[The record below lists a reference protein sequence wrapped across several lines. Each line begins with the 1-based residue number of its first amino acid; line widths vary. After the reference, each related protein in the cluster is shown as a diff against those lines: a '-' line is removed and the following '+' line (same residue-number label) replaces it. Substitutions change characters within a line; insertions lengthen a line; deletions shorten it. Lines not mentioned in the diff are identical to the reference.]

1 MRHSQSKRIKVEDHP
16 NLKRDAKTKAIINT
30 DSSAYH
36 RYMNEK
42 EVRNT
47 QQNEIDSLR
56 QQIEELKNMIRN
68 K

>member
-1 MRHSQSKRIKVEDHP
+1 
-16 NLKRDAKTKAIINT
+16 
-30 DSSAYH
+30 
-36 RYMNEK
+36 MNEK

>member
-1 MRHSQSKRIKVEDHP
+1 MKHTPSKRIKVENHP
-16 NLKRDAKTKAIINT
+16 NLKRDVKTKAIINT
-30 DSSAYH
+30 DSSSYE

-42 EVRNT
+42 EVRNK

-56 QQIEELKNMIRN
+56 QQIEELKNMIRD

>member
-1 MRHSQSKRIKVEDHP
+1 MKHTRSKRIKVEDHP

-30 DSSAYH
+30 DTSAYT
-36 RYMNEK
+36 RYVNDRD
-42 EVRNT
+42 VRNT

>member
-1 MRHSQSKRIKVEDHP
+1 MKHTQSKRIKVEDHP

-30 DSSAYH
+30 DTSAYT
-36 RYMNEK
+36 RYINDRD
-42 EVRNT
+42 VRNT

>member
-1 MRHSQSKRIKVEDHP
+1 MKHTRSKRIKVEDHP
-16 NLKRDAKTKAIINT
+16 SLKRDAKTKAIINT
-30 DSSAYH
+30 DTSAYT
-36 RYMNEK
+36 RYVNDRD
-42 EVRNT
+42 VRNT

>member
-1 MRHSQSKRIKVEDHP
+1 MKDHP

-30 DSSAYH
+30 DSSAYN

>member
-1 MRHSQSKRIKVEDHP
+1 MKHTRSKKIKVKDHP

-30 DSSAYH
+30 DSSAYN
-36 RYMNEK
+36 RYINERD
-42 EVRNT
+42 VRST
-47 QQNEIDSLR
+47 QQDEIDSLR